1 MCKCIAKFM
10 YLVSSKRYTIWNSG
24 SSFIHDESFHFYN
37 HMKHLKMLVNSHVLE
52 KNCFAKKGNTNKQVG
67 WPESLDLM
75 PEIGSC
81 FFCQREKRRKTDD
94 AGQS

>member
-1 MCKCIAKFM
+1 
-10 YLVSSKRYTIWNSG
+10 
-24 SSFIHDESFHFYN
+24 
-37 HMKHLKMLVNSHVLE
+37 VNSHVLE